1 MSEPIRV
8 LHILQRMEAGGTQAL
23 LMSIYRKIDRTKVQ
37 FDFLVEYPDEQFY
50 DQEIKNLGGRIYYT
64 NVRNDFNIPKFCKQ
78 LRQIFEENP
87 RYRIVHVHTY
97 SIGYFCLKTAQKAG
111 VPVRIAHSHNNETVH
126 DSKYAFKLIMQ
137 KLYTLH
143 ATDLFA
149 CSDEAGKY
157 LFKNEPF
164 QVLPNAIDSDKFI
177 ADDEVRKKIR
187 MEFDLDDKLVIGHVG
202 RFHPQKNHD
211 FLIDIFSEIKKKRA
225 DAELLLVGTGPLE
238 DEIKKKVSDIGLDEC
253 VHFLGNRK
261 DMNRIYQAMD
271 VFVFPSAFEGLG
283 IVSIE
288 AQAAGVPVVC
298 STGLP
303 PETNITPIYQQL
315 AIDNGAE
322 KWADTVIEIAQSPMA
337 HTNLQKYVVNA
348 GFDVNVTAKTM
359 ENYYLNKYVRQ

>member
-87 RYRIVHVHTY
+87 KYRIVHVHTY

-211 FLIDIFSEIKKKRA
+211 FLIDIFSEIKKK
-225 DAELLLVGTGPLE
+225 EQMP
-238 DEIKKKVSDIGLDEC
+238 
-253 VHFLGNRK
+253 N
-261 DMNRIYQAMD
+261 
-271 VFVFPSAFEGLG
+271 
-283 IVSIE
+283 
-288 AQAAGVPVVC
+288 C
-298 STGLP
+298 SL
-303 PETNITPIYQQL
+303 
-315 AIDNGAE
+315 
-322 KWADTVIEIAQSPMA
+322 
-337 HTNLQKYVVNA
+337 
-348 GFDVNVTAKTM
+348 
-359 ENYYLNKYVRQ
+359 